1 MTHQSFT
8 QLRHDLMQ
16 PASVAV
22 MALDE
27 LKRRN
32 CDHSLKVPLELL
44 ENALKD
50 LAEKIESLS

>member
-1 MTHQSFT
+1 MIQPNS

-22 MALDE
+22 LMLEE

-32 CDHSLKVPLELL
+32 QDESLRIPLELL
-44 ENALKD
+44 AQALSD
-50 LAEKIESLS
+50 LAKKIEALE